1 MFQCSH
7 MALHCR
13 IAALCTHLCFC
24 VNSNLSC
31 SSVRLQPEAGTRPLE
46 YAVIQHRLTTAPAL
60 LAHEQKQVLSLD
72 RFDFWPGCRGFKRVC
87 LTRIGLAIEGE
98 S

>member
-1 MFQCSH
+1 MLG
-7 MALHCR
+7 MP
-13 IAALCTHLCFC
+13 
-24 VNSNLSC
+24 V
-31 SSVRLQPEAGTRPLE
+31 SSPEAVSSRLE
-46 YAVIQHRLTTAPAL
+46 STASRHRLAVAPAV

-72 RFDFWPGCRGFKRVC
+72 RFDFWPGCRGFKRVR